1 MLTESEAHVNKTILF
16 QEKFLYF
23 VNNTLNKSQSSIRNI
38 LLNHNGEFATANI
51 NFNEL
56 EVINQIANAVNPD
69 ESGQTLRNLVE
80 LTTEK
85 FRKDDIHVSNYIR
98 NGHLLSQNSVFVIL
112 KRKGVGWRLLT
123 TPLDMLAR
131 L

>member
-16 QEKFLYF
+16 EEKFLYF

-56 EVINQIANAVNPD
+56 EVINQLANAVNPD

-98 NGHLLSQNSVFVIL
+98 NGHLLSRNSVFDIL